1 MIFLLDFDKGE
12 EPPRDAFPK
21 NTLFSIDERSAK
33 LQDLIWYHLNGK
45 HFAHN
50 KPRNWFNLWDNVRS
64 NNKRYF
70 LEMIIKRTGALRISS
85 TTRPWEFPIDPPA
98 ITWNEF
104 LTHPLR
110 EDECPWQGFTQIQGI
125 ETNYLGGQHPDFLFV
140 GKEGALNTGL
150 AFATH
155 KGWPGWFILCL
166 KSAGFDIDKI
176 GFLGLPQGRTL
187 SMEEA
192 SKYHMLVNAYIRPKH
207 IVSLGKKQRFLNTA
221 RALKIVPDWI
231 IPHPG
236 SWRGKYKETGNVPYV
251 KLLTKGRKERL

>member
-21 NTLFSIDERSAK
+21 NTLFSIDERSTTI
-33 LQDLIWYHLNGK
+33 QDLIWYHLHGK

-50 KPRNWFNLWDNVRS
+50 KPRYWFNLWNNVNS
-64 NNKRYF
+64 NNKRY
-70 LEMIIKRTGALRISS
+70 LLQMIIQRTGALRISA
-85 TTRPWEFPIDPPA
+85 TDRPWEFPIDPPA

-104 LTHPLR
+104 LTHPVR
-110 EDECPWQGFTQIQGI
+110 EDENPWQGFPKFKDLRI
-125 ETNYLGGQHPDFLFV
+125 NYLGGERPDFLFI

-150 AFATH
+150 PFATH

-176 GFLGLPQGRTL
+176 GFFSLPKGKIMVSTTASISHTL
-187 SMEEA
+187 IRS
-192 SKYHMLVNAYIRPKH
+192 LIRPKY
-207 IVSLGKKQRFLNTA
+207 IVALGNDLRKFTNA
-221 RALKIVPDWI
+221 MALPPDWV

-236 SWRGKYKETGNVPYV
+236 SWLGKYKNTGNVPYV
-251 KLLTKGRKERL
+251 KLLTKGRKERI